1 MGSIFIPDIYHLL
14 PVLDTLENISFYADG
29 CIRKTARKSCLQSAM
44 ICWALPRRPTE
55 AQCWPGRKGEE
66 ASSKNFQQKN
76 THNFSSTTCRFNC
89 ETNWLMT
96 MQLIAFL
103 VTPTSWIKCR
113 LEFSWYQRID
123 LSHEFEGSRVHS
135 NGYRGQTCPNLLISK
150 INLLSNIRSGLI
162 SWKL

>member
-14 PVLDTLENISFYADG
+14 PVLDTLENISFMLMGVSEKLRESHVSSRPWFAGHFLDDQ
-29 CIRKTARKSCLQSAM
+29 RQPSAGQ
-44 ICWALPRRPTE
+44 AERGRRPAVKTF
-55 AQCWPGRKGEE
+55 
-66 ASSKNFQQKN
+66 SKK

-123 LSHEFEGSRVHS
+123 LRHEFEESRVHS

-150 INLLSNIRSGLI
+150 INLIWLHYRTHDIEYD
-162 SWKL
+162 